1 MHEMFLRR
9 RKCRNLRR
17 LFGHAQLPFLTLAS
31 TPRPFDGNTILN
43 GEKSICM
50 IIELPNTAVFERRKS
65 YVRSYCLSVDP
76 YIAPDGDIAR
86 GSSTPD
92 VDGGEYIDFPHAADS
107 LDNGKQPK
115 PAVRPHRIPD
125 ARRHQDRPRQC
136 GTTTDRPAIEPEAM
150 VTIDVSTGHLIAAG
164 RYRRIPAGHD
174 APGIA
179 SGDARRRKRTP
190 IEYQIRDGVTHC
202 YASAKRQRTA
212 LLWIRRPR

>member
-1 MHEMFLRR
+1 MF
-9 RKCRNLRR
+9 CGAESVETCAVI
-17 LFGHAQLPFLTLAS
+17 GHAQLPFLTLAS
-31 TPRPFDGNTILN
+31 TPRPLAATRFLN
-43 GEKSICM
+43 GEKPICM
-50 IIELPNTAVFERRKS
+50 TIEVANTAVFEGRKS
-65 YVRSYCLSVDP
+65 HVRSYCLSVAP
-76 YIAPDGDIAR
+76 YVAPNSDITC
-86 GSSTPD
+86 GSTTRD

-202 YASAKRQRTA
+202 CASAERQRTS